1 MPVAQMVMG
10 LRSEKCAKNAHFY
23 LCNLLKINEKKVKRL
38 KTDNTD
44 NFIYFWGFGGP
55 EAATVPDGTPSG

>member
-1 MPVAQMVMG
+1 MPAAQMVMG
-10 LRSEKCAKNAHFY
+10 LRSEKCAKNAHFC

-44 NFIYFWGFGGP
+44 NFIYFWASEDP
-55 EAATVPDGTPSG
+55 KRHDAER